1 MLKCH
6 HSYTHLS
13 TEKRLEDAMLAKN
26 AAQAQLDAKQ
36 AELDK
41 VRCAT
46 FVTYLKQLPQP
57 LNSPS
62 VDRLKATCDS
72 QYRIFPIITCFPI
85 TLVFFAILKSSVLS
99 SDG

>member
-46 FVTYLKQLPQP
+46 FVT
-57 LNSPS
+57 
-62 VDRLKATCDS
+62 DRHFCT
-72 QYRIFPIITCFPI
+72 P
-85 TLVFFAILKSSVLS
+85 FFDFLAHVVK
-99 SDG
+99 

>member
-41 VRCAT
+41 VRRAT
-46 FVTYLKQLPQP
+46 FVTYLIQP
-57 LNSPS
+57 PL
-62 VDRLKATCDS
+62 C
-72 QYRIFPIITCFPI
+72 
-85 TLVFFAILKSSVLS
+85 
-99 SDG
+99 